1 MILGRLFLFL
11 FVVLSLALPSAA
23 RAKDE
28 SALSSLQPCTNLY
41 AGLFS
46 AKDTATGP
54 RVYLRAGTSGLRDF
68 DSINELKVGQ
78 FNVENMYNYR
88 GKWEVDQNTGERTL
102 VKPPFPKPEA
112 RWRHLQDVIN
122 RSDDDI
128 MIWEEVEDFTAA
140 KDFIDSHLGGKYK
153 VLVIEGNDE
162 RGIDIAVL
170 VKKDLPFDIEMQSH
184 KNISYDKD
192 GNQLKVFSR
201 DLPVVTLRKA
211 GAAENDK
218 PVARFV
224 GTHYKSMQDSKGDPK
239 SVLKRTRQ
247 VEQTARILGD
257 YERKDPKVPM
267 FLMGDFNADLRT
279 GQEFKPL
286 WKAGYKDSFD
296 LAPNPLPKDQR
307 RTHSYIPFEGQP
319 EYNQLDAVLANKAA
333 QDNLVKGAK
342 IIPYKNPDGT
352 EMPLPR
358 TREERELQGSDH
370 RKLQIV
376 LDFKKIRENWQRP

>member
-11 FVVLSLALPSAA
+11 FLALNLALPSAA
-23 RAKDE
+23 RAKNE
-28 SALSSLQPCTNLY
+28 SALASLEPCANLY

-46 AKDTATGP
+46 AKDTVTGP
-54 RVYLRAGTSGLRDF
+54 RVYLHAGPGGLRDF

-88 GKWEVDQNTGERTL
+88 GKWERNPETNGLML

-112 RWRHLQDVIN
+112 RWRHLQDVIT

-140 KDFIDSHLGGKYK
+140 KDFIDSHLGGRYK
-153 VLVIEGNDE
+153 VIVIEGNDE

-170 VKKDLPFDIEMQSH
+170 VKKDLPFDVEVQSY

-192 GNQLKVFSR
+192 GNKLKVFSR
-201 DLPVVTLRKA
+201 DLPVVSVRKA
-211 GAAENDK
+211 GAPESDK
-218 PVARFV
+218 PIARFV

-247 VEQTARILGD
+247 VEQTTKILGK
-257 YERKDPKVPM
+257 YEQTNPNVPI

-296 LAPNPLPKDQR
+296 LVPNPLPKDMR
-307 RTHSYIPFEGQP
+307 RTHSYLPEGEEP
-319 EYNQLDAVLANKAA
+319 VYGQLDGVLVNKAG
-333 QDNLVKGAK
+333 QDNLVKSAK
-342 IIPYKNPDGT
+342 IIPYKNADGT
-352 EMPLPR
+352 DMPLPR
-358 TREERELQGSDH
+358 THDERELQGSDH

-376 LDFKKIRENWQRP
+376 LDFKKMRENWQRP